1 MEISGFRIGFAG
13 TAKRE
18 MLETYGNLAISVG
31 KEIAKRG
38 HRMVSGGCTGGTT
51 EKCAEGVFDFL
62 TKNGRQEELD
72 HRIISI
78 VPREKE
84 FTKIKHGNYLI
95 SQKYDRADRRPF
107 MTSFMDVLITINGG
121 KGTAS
126 EIEAALSVGTP
137 VVPIWTTGGAS
148 YTKWSQIKENM
159 DSPLAPFRYYGEAL
173 ISSCINN
180 FDYTGNF
187 KDETFCDLLAQMAVD
202 AAIKLAAK
210 KCGHCFDLRPSDHNN
225 AFVIMP
231 YGGDFEKVFE
241 AINEVFRR
249 GSATN
254 ALIYQL
260 PAELKCIR
268 ADLKKV
274 GKLDR
279 SLLKQI
285 YEASILI
292 IDLTDNNPN
301 VMFELG
307 IGIGLGK
314 KAILINQH
322 PERSAIDLANWIQIP
337 YSLSE
342 LDKLPRTLVEAIYE
356 LYRSDERHRIF

>member
-13 TAKRE
+13 TANRE
-18 MLETYGNLAISVG
+18 MAAKYAFLANAVG
-31 KEIAKRG
+31 KEIARCG

-51 EKCAEGVFDFL
+51 EKCAEGVSEFL
-62 TKNGRQEELD
+62 TSNGRQEEVD

-78 VPREKE
+78 IPREKE
-84 FTKIKHGNYLI
+84 FTKITRGNFLI
-95 SQKYDRADRRPF
+95 SQKYDRAGRRPF

-121 KGTAS
+121 NGTAS
-126 EIEAALSVGTP
+126 EIEAALNVGTP

-148 YTKWSQIKENM
+148 NSKWSEIKRNM
-159 DSPLAPFRYYGEAL
+159 DSALAPFRYYGEAL

-180 FDYTGNF
+180 FDDTGDF
-187 KDETFCDLLAQMAVD
+187 RDQAFCDSLAQKAVD

-210 KCGHCFDLRPSDHNN
+210 KCGHCFDLSPSVDNN

-241 AINEVFRR
+241 AIEGAFSRN
-249 GSATN
+249 AKTN

-260 PAELKCIR
+260 PAELKCRR
-268 ADLKKV
+268 ADQNKV

-285 YEASILI
+285 YEASLLI

-314 KAILINQH
+314 KVILINQH
-322 PERSAIDLANWIQIP
+322 PEKSAIDLANWIQIP
-337 YSLSE
+337 YSLPE
-342 LDKLPRTLVEAIYE
+342 LEKLTKTLVEAINE
-356 LYRSDERHRIF
+356 IYRKDERHRIF